1 MSSIPP
7 ASQPAAS
14 SAPENGIPRP
24 IYLGRVLWLCFF
36 PVFTVLVGDFV
47 LIFVAQAREALVA
60 FNDQHAHSQLIAFV
74 LSYALWMVS
83 AWYVARLLLGKRFK
97 PDLLGQCSSTVFA
110 RNIAIGLP
118 RGLALVAALTVP
130 GVLLYRILFYGQ
142 SDLWLVVLSLL
153 VTCAIVPALIAVW
166 RSWQGLRYANWK
178 WTEWKSNNKSS
189 EEFEHFEALT
199 QPRRLFIGALFVVSF
214 GVWLAIP
221 WGLQYVARPLGAP
234 ALLLLALM
242 SWTIFGGFV
251 LTYLPKSRGYP
262 AMAWIPVVALL
273 AFYRLNENHPVAPQ
287 SDVHNVALEDVGE
300 TFKRWLN
307 SRPDPTEPVIFVAAA
322 GGASRAAYWTTSALG
337 MLEDEARQADPRGG
351 PARRFADNIFVISS
365 VSGGSLGAAT
375 FVATLDLTRAQEAR
389 ASSPC
394 RSVQET
400 ADRFTGRDHLSTVLG
415 FMLFPDLLQRLLFFH
430 WRFWDRSRGLE
441 EVWVDDWSEL
451 LRACGLDAAG
461 VRNPW
466 KDALT
471 ALSARDTAHRQ
482 LPLLALNSTAL
493 GAGQQVL
500 QASFSLSRPDVFNVL
515 DSKLATDSLTLAQAV
530 HNSARFPYVSPAG
543 VVRLQTGKVWDRL
556 GDGGYV
562 EASGALM
569 LGQIIQ
575 VLSDKNLIR
584 EDAAPDSSADLWSCR
599 TSVADCYIRK
609 SQIRI
614 LVLDNTP
621 TDGSAYLCGRPGPG
635 GDVPTSLAQNVPKKG
650 RALWPPGADVWSPL
664 LGAFRTR
671 EGRGLSADVD
681 LRSWADGC
689 TAHFAELRLPRPPN
703 RVQPPSMNWMLN
715 RASRDQIDAVLRNPG
730 TGDPDQLPPLD
741 AHTLLGLNLA
751 IVRAWFSLSPQPQ

>member
-1 MSSIPP
+1 MSSIPAP
-7 ASQPAAS
+7 SAPAAS
-14 SAPENGIPRP
+14 APAAPSAPPNGIPRP

-60 FNDQHAHSQLIAFV
+60 FNDQHAHSQLIAFA

-97 PDLLGQCSSTVFA
+97 PDLLGQCSSPVFA
-110 RNIAIGLP
+110 RNLAIGLP

-130 GVLLYRILFYGQ
+130 GVLLYRIVFYGQ

-153 VTCAIVPALIAVW
+153 VTCAIVPAVIALW
-166 RSWQGLRYANWK
+166 RSWQGLRQANWK
-178 WTEWKSNNKSS
+178 WTEWKANNQRS

-199 QPRRLFIGALFVVSF
+199 QPRRLFIGALFAVSF

-221 WGLQYVARPLGAP
+221 WGLQYVTRPLGAP

-251 LTYLPKSRGYP
+251 LTYLPKARGYP

-273 AFYRLNENHPVAPQ
+273 AFYRLNENHPVAPP
-287 SDVHNVALEDVGE
+287 SAVHNAPLEDVGE
-300 TFKRWLN
+300 TFRHWLN
-307 SRPDPTEPVIFVAAA
+307 RRPDPTEPVIFVAAA
-322 GGASRAAYWTTSALG
+322 GGASRAAYWTASALG
-337 MLEDEARQADPRGG
+337 MLEDEARQATPR
-351 PARRFADNIFVISS
+351 RRFADNIFVISS

-389 ASSPC
+389 AASQC
-394 RSVQET
+394 RSLQET

-430 WRFWDRSRGLE
+430 SRFWDRSRGLE
-441 EVWVDDWSEL
+441 EVWANDWQQL
-451 LRACGLDAAG
+451 LRECGQAAS
-461 VRNPW
+461 VTNPW

-471 ALSARDTAHRQ
+471 ALSARSDAGRQ
-482 LPLLALNSTAL
+482 LPVLALNSTAL

-500 QASFSLSRPDVFNVL
+500 QAAFFLPRPDVFNVL

-543 VVRLQTGKVWDRL
+543 VVRLKTGKVWDRL

-569 LGQIIQ
+569 LTQIIQ
-575 VLSDKNLIR
+575 VLSDENLIR
-584 EDAAPDSSADLWSCR
+584 ADGAPDDRADLGACR
-599 TSVADCYIRK
+599 TNPADCYIRR

-635 GDVPTSLAQNVPKKG
+635 RDVPTSLAQNVPERG
-650 RALWPPGADVWSPL
+650 RALWPPGADVWSPP

-681 LRSWADGC
+681 LRSWAAGC
-689 TAHFAELRLPRPPN
+689 TAHFAELRLPRPPD
-703 RVQPPSMNWMLN
+703 RLQPPSMNWMLS
-715 RASRDQIDAVLRNPG
+715 RASRDQIDAVLKEPG
-730 TGDPDQLPPLD
+730 SGDPGQLLD
-741 AHTLLGLNLA
+741 PHTLLGLNLA
-751 IVRAWFSLSPQPQ
+751 IVRAWFPLPP